1 MEAALRV
8 TAKLPQHHSVEYHG
22 IPIVIEW
29 PKGSVREGKDKGG
42 KAWRREMK
50 ADYGFIDDTE
60 ARGDEE
66 PLDIYIGDDRKS
78 GKVFIIEQLDED
90 GEFDEYKLVTGVPG
104 LEAAESL
111 YLSHYPREWGA
122 DRLGDC
128 YEAPLDSL
136 KRKVEEHQEEG
147 GKGKTATQR
156 VPHSSDFDEYVKGEL
171 RKEGLP
177 VDNGVNWADYL
188 YKNIAPR
195 LPSQD
200 PDLVF
205 EALHEMLATEIGRG
219 SLRFQKVMDKVDR
232 SRHIRTFPLE
242 KRITWYLKTL
252 FNWRTE
258 ATGKYQER
266 SSGPRLDPPL
276 ERPMA
281 LDIFPAIEEGAG
293 LRNYELGAS
302 KAKEGAFFGGFY
314 KWLIQKRKA
323 PAAQYMRLLSILADE
338 FYQNGGHLPFV
349 KDIFK
354 RFNRAQQA
362 IRSDKRW
369 GFNKLEGAF
378 RSELP
383 ELVSTYVRTALHAR
397 EESLPVVI
405 VALKRRGDALYEHR
419 LRDSEEN
426 RQQRQQGKRQQQEEV
441 QKEQWMA
448 MASREEDG
456 MKGMYK
462 GEKGFPV
469 DSAKVTEAIGGT
481 DRDKA
486 GTRLTGFYNDGPATC
501 MDCVHR
507 TPHSQRED
515 GTQADS
521 CKHPLVVADPEL
533 KDKRLPDGT
542 IEVDADDWCM
552 FARKPRK
559 GGEGGEASGQ
569 GKKEPPRK
577 ASVGSIY
584 MSVLGSMK

>member
-136 KRKVEEHQEEG
+136 RRKVEEHQ
-147 GKGKTATQR
+147 
-156 VPHSSDFDEYVKGEL
+156 
-171 RKEGLP
+171 
-177 VDNGVNWADYL
+177 
-188 YKNIAPR
+188 
-195 LPSQD
+195 
-200 PDLVF
+200 
-205 EALHEMLATEIGRG
+205 
-219 SLRFQKVMDKVDR
+219 
-232 SRHIRTFPLE
+232 
-242 KRITWYLKTL
+242 
-252 FNWRTE
+252 
-258 ATGKYQER
+258 
-266 SSGPRLDPPL
+266 
-276 ERPMA
+276 
-281 LDIFPAIEEGAG
+281 
-293 LRNYELGAS
+293 
-302 KAKEGAFFGGFY
+302 
-314 KWLIQKRKA
+314 
-323 PAAQYMRLLSILADE
+323 
-338 FYQNGGHLPFV
+338 
-349 KDIFK
+349 
-354 RFNRAQQA
+354 
-362 IRSDKRW
+362 
-369 GFNKLEGAF
+369 
-378 RSELP
+378 
-383 ELVSTYVRTALHAR
+383 
-397 EESLPVVI
+397 
-405 VALKRRGDALYEHR
+405 
-419 LRDSEEN
+419 
-426 RQQRQQGKRQQQEEV
+426 
-441 QKEQWMA
+441 
-448 MASREEDG
+448 EEDG

-469 DSAKVTEAIGGT
+469 DSAKVMEAIGGT

-486 GTRLTGFYNDGPATC
+486 GTKLTGFYNDGPATC